1 MNASAK
7 RVAKRCAIDG
17 FLLAAVGL
25 RVGWVFYDKAA
36 FFLPGATLRKLRH
49 LKPGGAE

>member
-1 MNASAK
+1 MKASTK

-25 RVGWVFYDKAA
+25 RVGYWAYDHVA

-49 LKPGGAE
+49 LKPGGGS